1 MPFLIRPEDIDLY
14 YEDFGEGPA
23 LLFIH
28 AGNLSHAM
36 WEGQVAALAGEFRSV
51 TFDWRGTGRSGKPR
65 NGYTVEAVVDDVCAL
80 IDELHLEGTTL
91 IGHGIGTH
99 VALMV
104 AEARPHAVR
113 GLALA
118 SAAPWFSGER
128 DGAVG
133 GLSDEFIN
141 FLQQKNGLGT
151 GRGVPYAQACAELAE
166 HWLFHRPPH
175 PAVLQAALIQAL
187 GWPQFVINAYA
198 TTMRS
203 IDHRARLR
211 RISCPTL
218 LLQGRHDR
226 KQRFEGA
233 VHMVNL
239 LPNARLVTLEQSAHM
254 GQIEEEHTFNE
265 ALRSFVRGLPKGA
278 RQP

>member
-1 MPFLIRPEDIDLY
+1 MPYLTRPDGIDVY
-14 YEDFGEGPA
+14 YEDFGDGPA

-36 WEGQVAALAGEFRSV
+36 WEGQVAALAGEFRTV
-51 TFDWRGTGRSGKPR
+51 TFDWRGTGQSGKPR
-65 NGYTVEAVVDDVCAL
+65 RGYTVEAVVDDVRAL
-80 IDELHLEGTTL
+80 IDELRLEDTTL
-91 IGHGIGTH
+91 VGHGIGTH
-99 VALMV
+99 VALML
-104 AEARPHAVR
+104 AQTRPEAVR

-133 GLSDEFIN
+133 GLSQEFIH
-141 FLQQKNGLGT
+141 FLEQKNGLGT
-151 GRGVPYAQACAELAE
+151 GRGAPYAQACAELAE
-166 HWLFHRPPH
+166 HWLFHRQPH
-175 PAVLQAALIQAL
+175 PAVFQALLAQAL
-187 GWPQFVINAYA
+187 GWPQFVINSYA

-203 IDHRARLR
+203 IDHRDRLP

-226 KQRFEGA
+226 KQRYEGA
-233 VHMVNL
+233 AYMANL

-254 GQIEEEHTFNE
+254 GQTEEEHTFNE
-265 ALRSFVRGLPKGA
+265 ALRGFVRSLPKGA
-278 RQP
+278 RSS